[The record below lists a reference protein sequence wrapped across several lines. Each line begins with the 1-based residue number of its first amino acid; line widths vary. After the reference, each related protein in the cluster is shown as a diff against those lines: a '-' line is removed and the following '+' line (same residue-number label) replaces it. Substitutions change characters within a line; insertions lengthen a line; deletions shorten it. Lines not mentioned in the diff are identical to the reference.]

1 MNVVRLARGCGGRPT
16 RLEQKH
22 NPKALHFGNYLNR
35 STIHLADTL
44 PLDLSAA
51 VPGWLM
57 TAMFANGPDSAAPP
71 QIASTGVGDC
81 VWAACVRSA
90 AMSALSVGKTLWTN
104 YPDALKAAL
113 KGYAECTG
121 WNVNNSDATDRGT
134 DPTAAWKYL
143 TDTGLLCSDGTYTKI
158 LGSVQVNYNDTEEV
172 YLGQNLVGGMSI
184 GVDLPQDWEHAMVL
198 DATNSPTVGGHEGE
212 IYSDLFIPNA
222 YNGNILLNWWGE
234 RLTMTEAGRVQRCN
248 QLTALVWSAAFGPG
262 KANIGGFDYQHLMD
276 DLSATQGA

>member
-1 MNVVRLARGCGGRPT
+1 MSIVRLARGCLGRPT
-16 RLEQKH
+16 RFEQKH
-22 NPKALHFGNYLNR
+22 NPKALHFGSYLNR

-51 VPGWLM
+51 VPDWLM
-57 TAMFANGPDSAAPP
+57 TSLFANGPDSAAPP

-81 VWAACVRSA
+81 VWAAVTRSA
-90 AMSALSVGKTLWTN
+90 AMSALSVGTTLWTN

-121 WNVNNSDATDRGT
+121 WNVNNSDATDQGT

-172 YLGQNLVGGMSI
+172 YLAQNLVGALSI
-184 GVDLPQDWEHAMVL
+184 GVDLPQDWENATTL

-212 IYSDLFIPNA
+212 IYSDLGVT
-222 YNGNILLNWWGE
+222 NGNIYLNWWGE

-248 QLTALVWSAAFGPG
+248 QLTALIWSAAFGPG

-276 DLSATQGA
+276 DLGATT